1 MSTQGD
7 KLKAIA
13 DAIREVDNTDEPIIA
28 NDFPDR
34 IRSISPGVKS
44 FNGRTGDVVPAD
56 GDYTAEQVGAV
67 PISRKVNG
75 KALTSDITLSATDVN
90 ARPSTWLPTASEIGA
105 ASISDMTNLL
115 NRTTAVNVANTSY
128 GTVMARGIYAGT
140 TDMTAGSSSLTSGVI
155 YLVYE

>member
-13 DAIREVDNTDEPIIA
+13 DAIREVDGTDEPIVA

-44 FNGRTGDVVPAD
+44 FNGRTGDVVPAA
-56 GDYTAEQVGAV
+56 GDYNAAQVGAV
-67 PISRKVNG
+67 SMQEV
-75 KALTSDITLSATDVN
+75 TS
-90 ARPSTWLPTASEIGA
+90 
-105 ASISDMTNLL
+105 LL
-115 NRTTAVNVANTSY
+115 NRATAVNIANTNYS
-128 GTVMARGIYAGT
+128 TIMARGIYAGT